1 MSEPEKKK
9 IEKDGLIIEVDTNLT
24 RKLAEKA
31 TKAEME
37 REQASKTAEELAEE
51 NEDLKNKLSIIAER
65 ELEKKRKAI
74 SERATSLL
82 KNPEKRTE
90 MLEKI
95 KTESPEQLQNTEAML
110 GILEKELGKG
120 EEHKSIPSGS
130 AELVSQQYGGQ
141 QEKTDLLHRRFDTI
155 EQAIQV
161 LRSEKAKGNPEAEPL
176 LKKLF

>member
-1 MSEPEKKK
+1 LSEPEKKK